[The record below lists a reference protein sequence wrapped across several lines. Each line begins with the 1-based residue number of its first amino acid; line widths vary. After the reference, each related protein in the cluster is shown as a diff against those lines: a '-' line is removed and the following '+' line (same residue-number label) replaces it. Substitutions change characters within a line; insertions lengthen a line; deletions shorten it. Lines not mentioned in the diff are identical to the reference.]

1 MLYTCVLWKFLENIF
16 LLFFLSFS
24 DFLCEASGWC
34 VSECSNDAPGC
45 PDDTV
50 DLSRRPFFLSK
61 RACFCNLLHSI
72 LSGRHLS
79 SVQTVNPV
87 GLNRI
92 LPGVA
97 RHFLL
102 SFGSFCCLVHF
113 FYTFTRTS
121 QAHVSSLQFISTPG
135 MFLYS
140 FTNLL

>member
-24 DFLCEASGWC
+24 YFLCEASGWC
-34 VSECSNDAPGC
+34 VLERSNDSPGC

-50 DLSRRPFFLSK
+50 DSSGRPFFLSK
-61 RACFCNLLHSI
+61 RACFCDLLRSI
-72 LSGRHLS
+72 PSGRHLS

-92 LPGVA
+92 FPGAA

-102 SFGSFCCLVHF
+102 SFWF
-113 FYTFTRTS
+113 FL
-121 QAHVSSLQFISTPG
+121 SSCAF
-135 MFLYS
+135 FLYFYAYFS
-140 FTNLL
+140 SARVIFAIYLHP